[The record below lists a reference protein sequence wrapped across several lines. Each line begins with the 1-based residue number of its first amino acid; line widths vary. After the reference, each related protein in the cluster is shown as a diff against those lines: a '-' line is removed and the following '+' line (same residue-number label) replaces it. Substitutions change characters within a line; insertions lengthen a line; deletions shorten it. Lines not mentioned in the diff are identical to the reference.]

1 MTKIS
6 FRNVE
11 FQCETHALVPVP
23 VPKTVSDQKKNPKKI
38 QRQAHKPLT
47 FVATGNISVVYSLCQ
62 RPVIQCL
69 AVGGSL
75 TIYIKRVHVVS
86 KETTLSLLNRKEQL
100 LTMSE
105 NITHCLSVLKRSN
118 TSYNLFVLYILYCFQ
133 LLI

>member
-1 MTKIS
+1 MTKVS

-11 FQCETHALVPVP
+11 VQCETHALVPVP
-23 VPKTVSDQKKNPKKI
+23 VPKTVSDQKKIKI

-47 FVATGNISVVYSLCQ
+47 FFASGNISVVYSLYQ

-86 KETTLSLLNRKEQL
+86 KETTFSLLNRKEQL

-105 NITHCLSVLKRSN
+105 NITHCLSGLKLSN
-118 TSYNLFVLYILYCFQ
+118 TSYDLFLLYILFCFQ

>member
-23 VPKTVSDQKKNPKKI
+23 VPITVSDQKSIKI

-69 AVGGSL
+69 AVGRSL

-86 KETTLSLLNRKEQL
+86 KEITLSLLNRKEQL
-100 LTMSE
+100 LTISE
-105 NITHCLSVLKRSN
+105 NITHCLSVLKLSN
-118 TSYNLFVLYILYCFQ
+118 TSDHMICFSF
-133 LLI
+133 IFCFAFNC